1 MTNEDYVERI
11 KKRVSKIMFEN
22 KTLFP
27 IVEDIFFAAEH
38 YKIPEKD
45 LEFYVRETISSR
57 IGLGFI
63 VRNKLK
69 GADEIRWTIG
79 NDFIEKVEIASIKS
93 ILSEYLR
100 AFPSK
105 EEREKFNSIEI

>member
-57 IGLGFI
+57 IGMGFI
-63 VRNKLK
+63 VRNKIRFI
-69 GADEIRWTIG
+69 DEIRWCVG
-79 NDFIEKVEIASIKS
+79 NENLDVVEKAMIKS

-100 AFPSK
+100 GAPSR
-105 EEREKFNSIEI
+105 EEIEKFNSIEI